1 MELKMLL
8 KSKKNTSLAVKPKKI
23 RKQRAKKADK
33 NESFLPEVET
43 LMDKL
48 NRKELVNRLN
58 HTNSKLKEVGLLS
71 SDESEENLLKH
82 FKNISVYV

>member
-1 MELKMLL
+1 MVLKYTTHLKNELVTKEIL
-8 KSKKNTSLAVKPKKI
+8 KS
-23 RKQRAKKADK
+23 
-33 NESFLPEVET
+33 F
-43 LMDKL
+43 MDKL

>member
-1 MELKMLL
+1 MLL

-58 HTNSKLKEVGLLS
+58 HTNSKLKEVGLLLL
-71 SDESEENLLKH
+71 SDDSQENLLKNVL
-82 FKNISVYV
+82 KVRRII